1 MTTLRAARLAVL
13 LPITLLLTACSP
25 YALKG
30 KVIAGDVSYAALVDA
45 SDERLTEGPG
55 VPGIEV
61 ELWTDPEKLN
71 RKRVASSMSDGA
83 GEFSLTVDE
92 VGAGFLNYDC
102 SIITRGKGFA
112 PVSQAFKL
120 PPSSQRL
127 LIIVN
132 KGSGDS
138 PLPEDLM
145 EQFRRFNR

>member
-1 MTTLRAARLAVL
+1 MTTLRAARLVLL
-13 LPITLLLTACSP
+13 LPIAILLTGCSP
-25 YALKG
+25 YALRG
-30 KVIAGDVSYAALVDA
+30 KVISGDISYAALVDA
-45 SDERLTEGPG
+45 SDERLKEGPG
-55 VPGIEV
+55 VAGVEV

-71 RKRVASSMSDGA
+71 RKRVASSMSDGM

-102 SIITRGKGFA
+102 AVMTRGKGLA
-112 PVSQAFKL
+112 PVSQTFKL

-132 KGSGDS
+132 KGSGDA
-138 PLPEDLM
+138 PLPDDLM